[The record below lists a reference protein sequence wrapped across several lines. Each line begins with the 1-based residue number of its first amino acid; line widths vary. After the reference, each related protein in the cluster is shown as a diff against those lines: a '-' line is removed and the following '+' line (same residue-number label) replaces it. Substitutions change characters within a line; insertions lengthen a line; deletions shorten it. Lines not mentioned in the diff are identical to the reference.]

1 MWIPHIA
8 GRSGR
13 NALAERMRDTRVVE
27 FEDPDEFKYW
37 VKYFD
42 TSKDEL
48 LAAISAVGTAAHD
61 VKAHLQEKLAGKA

>member
-1 MWIPHIA
+1 MVCWSTSRRF
-8 GRSGR
+8 GE
-13 NALAERMRDTRVVE
+13 NALAERTKDTRIIE

-37 VKYFD
+37 MKYFE

-61 VKAHLQEKLAGKA
+61 VKAHLEEKFAGKA